1 MRWICLLSLVLVSGA
16 ASAQTVDIDD
26 FDSYSSSPEL
36 RQVWTI
42 DQVSPPGALVELFPT
57 DAVSMPNSMALSTG
71 ALSFIGASASAS
83 VGFSPPLQFLQGT
96 LSFSFKVT
104 TGGTIPANQIDVEV
118 VLSSGA
124 NSCVVS
130 RTRPSSTNWSLVA
143 EAVGLSCDNV
153 DLAAVTELSVQVVA
167 RGPVAN
173 LPGSAFVL
181 WDDLAVTDAVPVELM
196 HFEVE

>member
-1 MRWICLLSLVLVSGA
+1 
-16 ASAQTVDIDD
+16 VDIDD
-26 FDSYSSSPEL
+26 FDSYSMSGEL

-42 DQVSPPGALVELFPT
+42 DQGSPPGALVELFTT

-96 LSFSFKVT
+96 LSFSFQVN

-130 RTRPSSTNWSLVA
+130 RTRPSNTEWSLVA

-167 RGPVAN
+167 RGPVGN

-196 HFEVE
+196 HFEVD